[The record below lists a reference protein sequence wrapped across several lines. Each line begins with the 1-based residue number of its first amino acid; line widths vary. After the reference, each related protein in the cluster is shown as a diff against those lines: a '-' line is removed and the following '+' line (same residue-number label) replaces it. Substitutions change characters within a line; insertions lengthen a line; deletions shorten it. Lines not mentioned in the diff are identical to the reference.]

1 MYVFGDEFS
10 MRVEYVYLV
19 MSLAREWSTCM
30 YLVMSLAREWSTCIW

>member
-30 YLVMSLAREWSTCIW
+30 YLVMSLA